1 MIIIAERLNSSRK
14 SIHQAVLNRDAA
26 FLVKEARKQAE
37 AGAHYLDVNTA
48 TMMEQEPEA
57 LAWAIRT
64 MQAEVD
70 LPIAIDSPGHAAL
83 AAGLAVHKGRPILNS
98 ISGETERYPHT
109 IPLVEQYKPMVVAL
123 CMDDKGVPETA
134 ADRVRV
140 AYDLARGLT
149 NAGLAE
155 EDIFFDPLVKPIG
168 AGSTF
173 GPETLDSI
181 RSLKQEFPR
190 CHITCGLSNV
200 SFGMPQR
207 WLLNQAFMVLTMGAG
222 LDCAIIDPLDLK
234 LMSLL
239 RATRALLGTDEYAV
253 EYLQA
258 HRDGLL
264 IAK

>member
-1 MIIIAERLNSSRK
+1 MIIIGERINSSRK
-14 SIHQAVLNRDAA
+14 SIHEAVLKRDGE
-26 FLVKEARKQAE
+26 FLIREARRQAD
-37 AGAHYLDVNTA
+37 AGAHYIDVNTA
-48 TMMEQEPEA
+48 TMMEQEPET
-57 LAWAIRT
+57 LAWAIQT
-64 MQAEVD
+64 IQEAVD
-70 LPIAIDSPGHAAL
+70 LPIAIDSPGHQAL

-109 IPLVEQYKPMVVAL
+109 IPLVQQYKPLVVAL
-123 CMDDKGVPETA
+123 CMDDRGVPETA
-134 ADRVRV
+134 EDRVRV

-149 NAGLAE
+149 GAGIAQ

-173 GPETLDSI
+173 GQETLDSI
-181 RSLKQEFPR
+181 RLLKKEFPR

-200 SFGMPQR
+200 SFGMPHR

-258 HRDGLL
+258 HREGLL

>member
-1 MIIIAERLNSSRK
+1 MIIIGERINSSRK
-14 SIHQAVLNRDAA
+14 SIHQAVLSRDGE
-26 FLVKEARKQAE
+26 FLIKEARKQAD
-37 AGAHYLDVNTA
+37 AGAHFLDVNTA

-57 LAWAIRT
+57 LAWAIQVI
-64 MQAEVD
+64 QAEVD
-70 LPIAIDSPGHAAL
+70 LPIAIDSPGDQAL
-83 AAGLAVHKGRPILNS
+83 AAGLEAHRGRPLLNS

-109 IPLVEQYKPMVVAL
+109 IPLVEQYKPQVVAL
-123 CMDDKGVPETA
+123 CMDDRGVPETPE
-134 ADRVRV
+134 DRVRV

-149 NAGLAE
+149 NAGIAE
-155 EDIFFDPLVKPIG
+155 EDIYFDPLVKPVG
-168 AGSTF
+168 AGHTF
-173 GPETLDSI
+173 GQETLDSI
-181 RSLKQEFPR
+181 RMLKSEFPR

-222 LDCAIIDPLDLK
+222 LDCAIVDPLDLK

-258 HRDGLL
+258 HREGLL